1 MTLTRMLP
9 ALVACLCATAQAQTA
24 LDTKTAIVSA
34 EVQDVCKF
42 TSSPARFQLTLG
54 TLDPSLAPARN
65 ATEAYTFN
73 CTNGFA
79 FQIGV
84 AGQTAPLNA
93 TSSHARTLTHRTD
106 PTQTVGYTL
115 SAALPNGNIGKGF
128 SPSNQLTLRL
138 SADVLASSYQDLKGG
153 SYEDTLTIELRP

>member
-9 ALVACLCATAQAQTA
+9 ALIGCLCAAAQAQTA

-128 SPSNQLTLRL
+128 SLSNQLTLRL
-138 SADVLASSYQDLKGG
+138 SADVLAASYQDLKGG